1 VVAPASAPV
10 VVAEPVVETAEPIAE
25 LTVELVET
33 PTTIE
38 PAIEPVAEPAVIE
51 NEPGEKPSTPDD
63 PGPGNGEPD
72 IGALSIR
79 ALRELDLA
87 GRDLESLMRDEQAG
101 KHRRTILAHLRL
113 EQRKQAAVS
122 PASPASPGQVT

>member
-1 VVAPASAPV
+1 V

-38 PAIEPVAEPAVIE
+38 PAIEPVVME

-79 ALRELDLA
+79 ALRELDLT